1 MKTIPSV
8 RFSVFFNRLI
18 TFFAGLFLFSA
29 AQAQVTIPSANTNN
43 SSSVFPYGTSDGYLR
58 TALILTPS
66 EIGTTGTITSLG
78 FYLNSI
84 GSGSNAP
91 ANTPVKIYLKET
103 TTSAYSQGTY
113 ASRVSGATL
122 VYEGTISAG
131 SFSSNSWVTTTFDL
145 PFKYNGGTNNLEVL
159 IETNV
164 GNIGNETSSAKSFRW
179 NTLTTYKSQIWAG
192 DYSAPTGN
200 GTISKSRPNIRLSF
214 YSGGAAPV
222 ITKLV
227 TTAGCNGSR
236 LIVNGVNLSSAT
248 SVKIGGTAVSSI
260 NSNTATQIVATVGS
274 GTTGT
279 VSVTNASGTATSA
292 STFTYYSGNYT
303 QTWAGAGSGGIGTD
317 FNNPANWSPA
327 GVPGSCSNLV
337 IALSSSATIQLSSNS
352 SINNLTFTTGGSSG
366 NVAILDVSSYTLT
379 VNGSATADIT
389 SGSDASLY
397 LGVYGGS
404 NAGIID
410 FKGAVSMGASEF
422 GSIASFVG
430 NSNSKLIF
438 RSDLYFG
445 IMASIHLSYT
455 PQTISFDGIG
465 TQEVTWDNAY
475 YYARFNNLIIGETN
489 NPTVLI
495 TTGLSLPDNVNGN
508 ITINGSS
515 VLDLG
520 TSQLNRNT
528 SGGTFTMNSTSKL
541 ILKGNASYAIGGM
554 SPGGFT
560 NSSSNF
566 PGGFTTYSLASTST
580 VEYQAAAGTTQTLAP
595 ASNIP
600 VSTYGNLTLTNPG
613 SGTASRLLNSN
624 VAVAG
629 TFQIGANTVF
639 TPAAATVISGT
650 GTLTGSG
657 TLQVTRTASVANLTS
672 QYSISNKTL
681 TGLTVE
687 YKGNAAQKIDALSYN
702 NLVISSNGTRTVT
715 FDAGTIEIAGTFS
728 ADASTTTYSVT
739 NSTIHFNGSNQN
751 IPAFSYYSVK
761 LGGSG
766 TKTVTGSFNIT
777 DSLQIGS
784 GVTLALGNQ
793 QITLKSNAGK
803 TARVAESAGTVTY
816 GASGK
821 FVVEQY
827 IPARRAWRLI
837 TFPISSTNAP
847 TINAALQ
854 EGAGG
859 AASSNPNPGYGT
871 HITGGTA
878 VNGYDQSPNNG
889 SSIKELVNGSWVTI
903 SSGTNQPITNKAA
916 YFLFVRGSRANNLSQ
931 QTAAVSDNTTLRV
944 SGQIKTGNQTAT
956 SSAAGWQLVS
966 NPYPSAIDLQ
976 KLATTNSAVIKNN
989 FKIWDPKLGG
999 SFNVGGF
1006 VTVSYNGSSYDMVP
1020 TPVSNLSQYL
1030 QSGSAFFVDAKAAGT
1045 IQFTENHKTPS
1056 GNQNVYRGA
1065 TGTTSKLQ
1073 VNLKATHADG
1083 STPVVDGIMVAFNNQ
1098 YSNELDEMDAR
1109 KLNNSGTENL
1119 AIATHNDRYTVER
1132 RSNITATDTVVLQ
1145 LANMASRV
1153 YQLEIQTNGFNSNE
1167 VKAWLEDVT
1176 MGTRTALTLNS
1187 NNSISFTLTAGYN
1200 PNRFRIIFSGN
1211 NVTPNPVKGGQP
1223 TKKTAASG
1231 SAQSFQ
1237 IYPNPVSNHQMHIQ
1251 VPAGT
1256 QGTYSISLTNMNGET
1271 LQQTVSQIQS
1281 KQSVLNIQVSATI
1294 PGGSYVV
1301 EMKGE
1306 DGSRY
1311 SQQIILL

>member
-8 RFSVFFNRLI
+8 RFSDLFNKLFI
-18 TFFAGLFLFSA
+18 LFAGLFLFSA
-29 AQAQVTIPSANTNN
+29 AQAQVTIPSANTNS
-43 SSSVFPYGTSDGYLR
+43 SSSVYPYGTNDGYLR
-58 TALILTPS
+58 TALLLTAS

-78 FYLNSI
+78 FYVNSI

-91 ANTPVKIYLKET
+91 GNAPVRIYLKET
-103 TTSAYSQGTY
+103 TTSAYSQSTY
-113 ASRVSGATL
+113 ATRVSGATL
-122 VYEGTISAG
+122 VYEGTINAA
-131 SFSSNSWVTTTFDL
+131 SFTANSWVSTTLDL
-145 PFKYNGGTNNLEVL
+145 PFKYSGGTNNLEVL

-164 GNIGNETSSAKSFRW
+164 GNTGNETSSAKSFRW
-179 NTLTTYKSQIWAG
+179 NTLTTYKTQTWAQ

-200 GTISKSRPNIRLSF
+200 GTITKSRPNIRLSF
-214 YSGGAAPV
+214 YSGGTAPV
-222 ITKLV
+222 ITRLV
-227 TTAGCNGSR
+227 TKAGCNGSR
-236 LIVNGVNLSSAT
+236 LIVNGINLSSAT
-248 SVKIGGTAVSSI
+248 SVKIGGTAVSSV
-260 NSNTATQIVATVGS
+260 STNTATQIIATVGS

-279 VSVTNASGTATSA
+279 VSVTNATGTATSA
-292 STFTYYSGNYT
+292 ETFTYYSGSYT
-303 QTWAGAGSGGIGTD
+303 QTWAGAGSGGIGTE

-327 GVPGSCSNLV
+327 GVPGSCSNL
-337 IALSSSATIQLSSNS
+337 IIDLSSSATIQLTSNS

-366 NVAILDVSSYTLT
+366 NVAVLDVASYTLT
-379 VNGSATADIT
+379 VNGSTTADIT
-389 SGSDASLY
+389 SGTDAVLY
-397 LGVYGGS
+397 MGVYGGS

-410 FKGAVSMGASEF
+410 FKGNVSIGASEF

-438 RSDLYFG
+438 RGNLYFG
-445 IMASIHLSYT
+445 IMGSINLSYT
-455 PQTISFDGIG
+455 PQTTSFDGTG

-489 NPTVLI
+489 NPTVTI

-515 VLDLG
+515 VLNLG
-520 TSQLNRNT
+520 SSQLNRNT
-528 SGGTFTMNSTSKL
+528 TGGTFTMNSSSTL
-541 ILKGNASYAIGGM
+541 ILKGSASYAIGGM

-560 NSSSNF
+560 TSSSNF
-566 PGGFTTYSLASTST
+566 PAGFSTYTLAATST

-595 ASNIP
+595 ASSIP
-600 VSTYGNLTLTNPG
+600 VGTYGNLTLSNPG
-613 SGTASRLLNSN
+613 SGTATRLLNSN
-624 VAVAG
+624 VAVSG
-629 TFQIGANTVF
+629 TFSIGSNTVF
-639 TPAAATVISGT
+639 TPAAATIISGT

-657 TLQVTRTASVANLTS
+657 TLQVTRTASVASLTS
-672 QYSISNKTL
+672 QYTISNKTL

-715 FDAGTIEIAGTFS
+715 FDAGTTSVSGLLS
-728 ADASTTTYSVT
+728 LDASTTSYSVT

-766 TKTVTGSFNIT
+766 TKTATGSFSIT
-777 DSLQIGS
+777 DSLQVGS
-784 GVTLALGNQ
+784 GVTLAVGNQ
-793 QITLKSNAGK
+793 QITLKSNATK
-803 TARVAESAGTVTY
+803 TARVAESAGTITY

-847 TINAALQ
+847 TINTALQ
-854 EGAGG
+854 EGSGG
-859 AASSNPNPGYGT
+859 TASSNPNPGYGT

-878 VNGYDQSPNNG
+878 INGYDQSPNNG
-889 SSIKELVNGSWVTI
+889 SSIKELVNGSWVAVT
-903 SSGTNQPITNKAA
+903 SGTNQPITNKAA

-944 SGQIKTGNQTAT
+944 SGQIKTGNQSATT
-956 SSAAGWQLVS
+956 SSAGWQLVS

-976 KLATTNSAVIKNN
+976 KLATTNSAVINNN

-1020 TPVSNLSQYL
+1020 APVSNLSQYL
-1030 QSGSAFFVDAKAAGT
+1030 QSGSAFFIDAKASGT

-1056 GNQNVYRGA
+1056 GNQNVYRGV
-1065 TGTTSKLQ
+1065 TGSTSKLQ
-1073 VNLKATHADG
+1073 VNLKATHVDG

-1098 YSNELDEMDAR
+1098 FSNELDELDAR

-1119 AIATHNDRYTVER
+1119 SISTHNDRYTIER
-1132 RSNITATDTVVLQ
+1132 RSNITQTDTVVLQ

-1153 YQLEIQTNGFNSNE
+1153 YQLEITGNGFNSNE

-1176 MGTRTALTLNS
+1176 LGTRTPLTLNS
-1187 NNSISFTLTAGYN
+1187 NNSVSFTLTAGYN

-1211 NVTPNPVKGGQP
+1211 NVVANPVKGGQP
-1223 TKKTAASG
+1223 SKKTAAT
-1231 SAQSFQ
+1231 ATAHTFQ
-1237 IYPNPVSNHQMHIQ
+1237 VYPNPVSNHQMHIQ
-1251 VPAGT
+1251 IPAGV
-1256 QGTYSISLTNMNGET
+1256 QGTYLLRLTNMNGE
-1271 LQQTVSQIQS
+1271 LVQTVQTQIQNNQGALDI
-1281 KQSVLNIQVSATI
+1281 KIPATI
-1294 PGGSYVV
+1294 AAGTYVV
-1301 EMKGE
+1301 ELKGE
-1306 DGSRY
+1306 NGSRF